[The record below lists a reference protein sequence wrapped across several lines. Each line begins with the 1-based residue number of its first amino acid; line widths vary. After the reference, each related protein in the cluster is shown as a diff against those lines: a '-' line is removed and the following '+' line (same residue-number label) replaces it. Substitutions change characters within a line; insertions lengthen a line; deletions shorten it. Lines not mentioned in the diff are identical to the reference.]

1 VATIHATEAGRHH
14 GWLPQPLNTAI
25 HSVERWLAHR
35 SQSVITCSSAMRDEV
50 TALFEVKPE
59 HVVVVPNGID
69 VQRWRAPKRAVRAA
83 RERHAGNGPLLVFAG
98 RLVHEKGLQTLL
110 DALPAIRAEVP
121 GVRLAVAG
129 TGIFEDAL
137 QAHARRRRLAR
148 AVDWCGFVPEDEL
161 APLLAAADAVVVPS
175 LYEPFGIVA
184 LEAAAAR
191 TPLVLAR
198 TGGLRDLVEASAA
211 AAGFEPGDSAGL
223 ADAVVSVLRQP
234 ATAARVAAR
243 AARIVTH
250 DYTWHAVAEATARA
264 YSAVID

>member
-1 VATIHATEAGRHH
+1 
-14 GWLPQPLNTAI
+14 
-25 HSVERWLAHR
+25 
-35 SQSVITCSSAMRDEV
+35 
-50 TALFEVKPE
+50 
-59 HVVVVPNGID
+59 
-69 VQRWRAPKRAVRAA
+69 
-83 RERHAGNGPLLVFAG
+83 
-98 RLVHEKGLQTLL
+98 
-110 DALPAIRAEVP
+110 
-121 GVRLAVAG
+121 
-129 TGIFEDAL
+129 
-137 QAHARRRRLAR
+137 
-148 AVDWCGFVPEDEL
+148 VDWCGFVPEDQL

-198 TGGLRDLVEASAA
+198 TGGLRDLVEAGAA
-211 AAGFEPGDSAGL
+211 AASFEPGDSAGL